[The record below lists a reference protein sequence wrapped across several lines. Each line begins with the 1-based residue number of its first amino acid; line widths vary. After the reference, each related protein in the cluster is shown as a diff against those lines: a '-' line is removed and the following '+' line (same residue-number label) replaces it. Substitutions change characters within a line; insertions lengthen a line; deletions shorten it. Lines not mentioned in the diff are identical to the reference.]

1 MPASPELRPYLVVS
15 ASGRA
20 LARSAG
26 RQGIRVV
33 VLDLFND
40 VDTRALAVASRAC
53 AGRHGRFHR
62 ARLLQAARE
71 LAPTD
76 GYAGLVV
83 GSGLEGRPALLQ
95 ALSRQAPLLGNASE
109 TVVRVK
115 DPEFFFP
122 LLDRLAICHP
132 EVRMTVPR
140 NPQGWLAKRVG
151 GAGGAHVRQAHLG
164 WPRKERRYFQRFQ
177 PGRVMSA
184 LFLADGKRARVVGFN
199 EQWTVA
205 LTRAAR
211 FAYGGAVTV
220 DDIAQPVRAVVSHAA
235 ERLTGALGLHGL
247 NGLDFIL
254 AGDRP
259 CVLELNPRPTATLDL
274 YDDAVPGGL
283 FAQHL
288 AACVGRLEMGAVPRD
303 WSRAHAIVYASCAWR
318 VPLTFDWPEWT
329 TDIPAAGSLITGG
342 APVCTVHA
350 QGESMRSA
358 RELVLARHER
368 MQTQTWVRAA

>member
-1 MPASPELRPYLVVS
+1 MPVSPEPQPYLVVS

-20 LARSAG
+20 LSRSAA
-26 RQGIRVV
+26 RHGIPVV

-40 VDTRALAVASRAC
+40 VDTRALALASRAC

-62 ARLLQAARE
+62 TRLLQAVRE
-71 LAPTD
+71 LAPIG
-76 GYAGLVV
+76 GYAGLVY

-95 ALSRQAPLLGNASE
+95 ALSRQCVLLGNTPE
-109 TVVRVK
+109 TVARAK

-122 LLDRLAICHP
+122 LLDRLGIPHP

-184 LFLADGKRARVVGFN
+184 LFLADGTRARLVGLN

-205 LTRAAR
+205 LSRAAL

-220 DDIAQPVRAVVSHAA
+220 DDVAEPLRAAA
-235 ERLTGALGLHGL
+235 SGAAARLTETLGLRGL

-254 AGDRP
+254 AGDAPR
-259 CVLELNPRPTATLDL
+259 VLELNPRPTATLDL
-274 YDDAVPGGL
+274 YDDAIPGGL

-288 AACVGRLEMGAVPRD
+288 LACAGRLEVGAVPYTS
-303 WSRAHAIVYASCAWR
+303 SRAHAIVYAACAWH
-318 VPLTFDWPEWT
+318 VPHTFDWPEWV
-329 TDIPAAGSLITGG
+329 TDIPAGGSLIPPG

-350 QGESMRSA
+350 QGESMRAA
-358 RELVLARHER
+358 RELVLARRES
-368 MQTQTWVRAA
+368 MQSQTWEWVA